1 MKLCINPWC
10 KLKNSDNANF
20 CEGCQTKLLI
30 QGRYSVV
37 RNLCDRLT
45 GAFHRPHPY
54 TDVYEILDTQDGNR
68 SKVLKVLKVND
79 AKLIEL
85 FEREQRILTE
95 EEFRHPGIV
104 KGEEKF
110 SFSLFNNLELP
121 CIVMEKIPGQDLQK
135 YIENNDAINQNEGL
149 YWLKQLVTVLDFLH
163 NKKQIFHRDI
173 KPPNIIRRDDGQL
186 ILIDFNAAREITE
199 TVFDPDSLVTKVHTP
214 DYAAP
219 EQLKGHAVPQSDF
232 YSLGRTFIYL
242 FTGQSPSHIKPDI
255 SHWSSQT
262 KHPISNSLV
271 ELINSFIEDDLNK
284 RPQNYQNILQRL
296 DNILNNIPPNTIS
309 INKQPISSSYTTTI
323 NDESQPSSTIPLIYN
338 KPTNNTSIRTKKLI
352 FIGAALGLIST
363 AAIIIRGDKI
373 IVSLFRPNACESVL
387 NDSFLSCGEKS
398 VVSDATL
405 EESMGRQRPIE
416 KENGMNAFRE
426 KNYPLAQEQFQIAWN
441 KQQDPET
448 LIYLNNSRII
458 NSKIPDNQ
466 VYTISVVAPLKDTP
480 EPGMRTRGLESLRG
494 IAQAQDDG
502 IKKKIY
508 LRVII
513 GDDGNEKKKA
523 QKIAEKLGQNTQ
535 IKAVIGHYAS
545 DITTAALP
553 IYQKHKL
560 VLISPTSTSDKL
572 KDKGYFFRVI
582 PEVNFFSEAL
592 AKYLYQNKEILG
604 NSNLKVAI
612 FGTPTSVF
620 SESLSRTFKDKLG
633 VAGDVLTAKNVPELD
648 LSSHNFNVS
657 SAMNKIKELKAN
669 AIVLAP
675 DPGTTDSGFNNA
687 IQVLKSSSSFNRIL
701 VGNTFYRPESLIQ
714 EAENRL
720 VSAVAWYKSHPIN
733 QKYPESKKFL
743 DSAASLWENQ
753 QPPEKIFVT
762 WITAHAYDATLA
774 IEKALLQQPSGQASR
789 ESVLKALSD
798 PGFEFI
804 GATGKVKFDGS
815 DRLAIENQPSV
826 TLIKIVPH
834 CSLPNKRNFIPV
846 DKNQNCFN

>member
-10 KLKNSDNANF
+10 KRKNSDNANF

-37 RNLCDRLT
+37 RNLCS
-45 GAFHRPHPY
+45 RPHPY
-54 TDVYEILDTQDGNR
+54 TDVYEVVDKKDSDR

-79 AKLIEL
+79 PKLIEL

-135 YIENNDAINQNEGL
+135 YIENNGVINQDEGL
-149 YWLKQLVTVLDFLH
+149 DWLKQLVTVLDFLH

-186 ILIDFNAAREITE
+186 ILIDFNAARKITE

-219 EQLKGHAVPQSDF
+219 EQIKGHAVPQSDF

-255 SHWSSQT
+255 YHWSSQT
-262 KHPISNSLV
+262 KHPISNYLV

-296 DNILNNIPPNTIS
+296 DNISNNIPPNTIP

-323 NDESQPSSTIPLIYN
+323 NDESQPSSTIPPIYN

-363 AAIIIRGDKI
+363 AAIIISGDKI
-373 IVSLFRPNACESVL
+373 IVSLFRPNACESVF
-387 NDSFLSCGEKS
+387 NDSFLSCGEES
-398 VVSDATL
+398 VVSEATL

-416 KENGMNAFRE
+416 KENGMNAFRD
-426 KNYPLAQEQFQIAWN
+426 KNYPLAEEQFQIAWD
-441 KQQDPET
+441 KQRDPET

-466 VYTISVVAPLKDTP
+466 VYTISVVAPLNDTP
-480 EPGMRTRGLESLRG
+480 ESGMRMRGLELLRG
-494 IAQAQDDG
+494 IAQAQDDA

-513 GDDGNEKKKA
+513 GNDGNEKQKA
-523 QKIAEKLGQNTQ
+523 EKIAKKLGENSH
-535 IKAVIGHYAS
+535 IKAVVGNYAS
-545 DITTAALP
+545 DITTATLP

-560 VLISPTSTSDKL
+560 VLMSPSSTSDKL
-572 KDKGYFFRVI
+572 KDKEYFFRVI
-582 PEVNFFSEAL
+582 PNVNSYAEAL
-592 AKYLYQNKEILG
+592 AKYLYQNKQKLG

-612 FGTPTSVF
+612 FSTPTSVF

-633 VAGDVLTAKNVPELD
+633 VAGDVFTAKDVPELN
-648 LSSHNFNVS
+648 LSNPNFNLPA
-657 SAMNKIKELKAN
+657 AMNKVKEQKAN

-675 DPGTTDSGFNNA
+675 DPGITDSGFDNA
-687 IQVLKSSSSFNRIL
+687 IKVLKSSNSFSLIL
-701 VGNTFYRPESLIQ
+701 GGNTFYRPESLIK

-720 VSAVAWYKSHPIN
+720 VLGIAWEKSNPVN
-733 QKYPESKKFL
+733 FKYPESKKFL

-753 QPPEKIFVT
+753 KPPETIPVT

-774 IEKALLQQPSGQASR
+774 VKEALLKQPSGQASR

-798 PGFEFI
+798 PGFQFT
-804 GATGKVKFDGS
+804 GATGIVKFQGS
-815 DRLAIENQPSV
+815 DRLAIENQPPV
-826 TLIKIVPH
+826 ILVKIVPH
-834 CSLPNKRNFIPV
+834 CNKPDKQNFIPV